1 MSSNETLKRL
11 TILTEGL
18 TKIYVGD
25 KEVWA
30 TTDTYS
36 FEPLTS
42 DKELVEKKDDIT
54 NLYRLND
61 FEAFEKFTNNARLVQ
76 PPGLSPYITDN
87 IHATTDRKMGREEYY
102 YSQIYKKVRIPKSSQ
117 DTSAIAENE
126 NKQNQGN
133 ENIQNPEN
141 KHEEN
146 QGNENNQNPEGGRPI
161 KKSLRHRKKSR
172 KHKKQLRK
180 SGKKFRNL

>member
-1 MSSNETLKRL
+1 MTD
-11 TILTEGL
+11 GL

-30 TTDTYS
+30 TTDTYG

-42 DKELVEKKDDIT
+42 DTELVEKKNDIT

-61 FEAFEKFTNNARLVQ
+61 YEEFEKFTEDARLVE
-76 PPGLSPYITDN
+76 PSTRSPYITD
-87 IHATTDRKMGREEYY
+87 HTTTGRDWGNKEYK
-102 YSQIYKKVRIPKSSQ
+102 YSEIYKKVRITKSSQ

-133 ENIQNPEN
+133 ET
-141 KHEEN
+141 
-146 QGNENNQNPEGGRPI
+146 NQNLEGGRPI